1 MSVANPWQGPHA
13 VAVSA
18 PRRPLPPLSRLAA
31 EARLTPAQ
39 VTVCGLDGNYSDPEL
54 LREAAD
60 LLCRMAQR
68 LDAVK
73 GGRS

>member
-13 VAVSA
+13 VAVPA
-18 PRRPLPPLSRLAA
+18 PRRPLPPLSRVAA
-31 EARLTPAQ
+31 EARLAPAQ

-54 LREAAD
+54 LREAAG
-60 LLCRMAQR
+60 LLCRMAQQ